1 MKNPIK
7 YLQHMIT
14 GIQTAAPPLRY
25 LYYRRRR
32 NPGKAD
38 VQESPAGME
47 ILLPHSQ
54 GGFGHPLPVNR
65 PA

>member
-14 GIQTAAPPLRY
+14 GIQTATPPLH
-25 LYYRRRR
+25 YYRRRR

-47 ILLPHSQ
+47 VLLPHPQ